1 MTSISKGGR
10 GKRAPYTTTH
20 YRIPE
25 PIKPIVEQLADAY
38 RLLVDKASFEPHASQ
53 LLSNVQ
59 TAIANSTYPENKPGT
74 TNSENSKPDTNNK
87 QLPDPA
93 DLLNQVKGKLKGKT
107 KVTLRDVKAII
118 ELLQCNI

>member
-1 MTSISKGGR
+1 MPDISKGGR

-25 PIKPIVEQLADAY
+25 PIKPTVEQLADAY
-38 RLLVDKASFEPHASQ
+38 RLLVDEASFDRDGSQ

-59 TAIANSTYPENKPGT
+59 TAIANSTYPEDKPGT
-74 TNSENSKPDTNNK
+74 TNSESIKPGTNNK

-107 KVTLRDVKAII
+107 KVTLRDVEAIL
-118 ELLQCNI
+118 ELLEE